1 MRTRE
6 WFAFAGAGLLAVAGC
21 AGQQKQ
27 NDMSPSAQQAQAS
40 QQQSQQ
46 ALAQASEAQ
55 KQATEQ
61 AKKAQDA
68 HQDVAKAQAKLEQSR
83 QELQQ
88 AQQRERQE
96 QARAEQLQ
104 QQASQATQQATQQ
117 AQQSQQRAATA
128 LSTETE
134 RTQRGEHTVSGQV
147 VAAAPTQLVLKASAG
162 QMTLQLDEN
171 TKVRI
176 DGRESSAS
184 QIVQGEQ
191 ARVSFQTSTSSRP
204 TATSVEVSSTG
215 QFPPAG
221 GSQEGMGSSSQ
232 SPSSG
237 ASSSPPSSGAP
248 SPSSGS
254 GASPQQ

>member
-1 MRTRE
+1 MMRTRE

-21 AGQQKQ
+21 ASQQKQ
-27 NDMSPSAQQAQAS
+27 NDLSPSAQQAQTS

-46 ALAQASEAQ
+46 ALARASDAQ

-68 HQDVAKAQAKLEQSR
+68 HRDVAKAQAKLEQSR

-96 QARAEQLQ
+96 QAKAEQLQ
-104 QQASQATQQATQQ
+104 QQASQATRQATQQ

-128 LSTETE
+128 LSTETQ
-134 RTQRGEHTVSGQV
+134 RTERGEHTVSGQV
-147 VAAAPTQLVLKASAG
+147 VAAAPTQLVLQASAG

-215 QFPPAG
+215 QLPPAG
-221 GSQEGMGSSSQ
+221 ESQGMGSSSQQGGMGSSSQ
-232 SPSSG
+232 S
-237 ASSSPPSSGAP
+237 
-248 SPSSGS
+248 SGS
-254 GASPQQ
+254 GSSSQSSSGPSPQQ

>member
-21 AGQQKQ
+21 ASQQKQ
-27 NDMSPSAQQAQAS
+27 NDLSPSAQQAQTS

-46 ALAQASEAQ
+46 ALAQASDAQ

-68 HQDVAKAQAKLEQSR
+68 HRDVAKAQAKLEQSR
-83 QELQQ
+83 QDLQQ

-96 QARAEQLQ
+96 QAKAEQLQ

-134 RTQRGEHTVSGQV
+134 RTERGEHTVSGEV

-162 QMTLQLDEN
+162 QMTLQLDQN

-191 ARVSFQTSTSSRP
+191 ARVSFETSTSSRP

-221 GSQEGMGSSSQ
+221 QSSQGGMGSSSQ
-232 SPSSG
+232 SSGSGSS
-237 ASSSPPSSGAP
+237 

-254 GASPQQ
+254 SSQTGGSGSSPQQ